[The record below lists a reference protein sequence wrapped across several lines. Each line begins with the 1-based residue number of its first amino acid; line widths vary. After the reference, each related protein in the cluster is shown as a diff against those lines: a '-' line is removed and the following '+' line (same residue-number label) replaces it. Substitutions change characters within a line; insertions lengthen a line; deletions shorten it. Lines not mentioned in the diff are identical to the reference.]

1 MGSYAKKEKIKVL
14 VVNTLYHPF
23 EVGGAEKSVKSLCEK
38 LPKEHF
44 DIGVLSLTNKTD
56 SFETIKGIKIWRLKI
71 RNIYWPFKSK
81 SQTRITKTIWHA
93 IDRKILFLPV
103 KIKSILEEFNP
114 HIIHTNNLSGIST
127 SIWKIAS
134 KRKTPVVHTL
144 RDYYL
149 ICPKSTMF
157 KGVKSC
163 STQCV
168 DCEFFSKKQKKL
180 SNIPSI
186 VVGISQ
192 RILDIHTTNGYFSSS
207 EKLVIYNG
215 FGMNKS
221 THPTI
226 HNTPLTIGFIGQ
238 LNRAKGFDMLV
249 NALNMLTHY
258 DWKLLIAGN
267 YLPKQKVDTNKKIPK
282 GKVDFLGFIKQKSF
296 FEKVD
301 FLVVPSI
308 WEEPFGRVIIE
319 SFSMNTPVIASNI
332 GGIPELFQRNK
343 QFLFEP
349 NKHSLIEILTKI
361 FDKPRTSLS
370 TFDFKISDKYLI
382 EKTAGSYVNLYK
394 GLLK

>member
-1 MGSYAKKEKIKVL
+1 MGSCAKKEKIKVL
-14 VVNTLYHPF
+14 LVNNLYHPF

-44 DIGVLSLTNKTD
+44 DIGVLSLTNKMD
-56 SFETIKGIKIWRLKI
+56 SYETINGIKIWRLKS

-81 SQTRITKTIWHA
+81 SQTRIKKIIWHV
-93 IDRKILFLPV
+93 IDRKTLFLPV
-103 KIKSILEEFNP
+103 KVKNILKEFNP

-134 KRKTPVVHTL
+134 KRKIPVIHTL

-149 ICPKSTMF
+149 MCPKSTMF
-157 KGVKSC
+157 KALKSC

-180 SNIPSI
+180 SNIPSV

-192 RILDIHTTNGYFSSS
+192 RILDIHLSNGYFSSS

-215 FGMNKS
+215 FSINKS
-221 THPTI
+221 THPTT
-226 HNTPLTIGFIGQ
+226 HSTPLKIGFIGQ
-238 LNRAKGFDMLV
+238 LNRAKGFDTLV
-249 NALNMLTHY
+249 NALSTLTHY
-258 DWKLLIAGN
+258 DWRLLIAGN

-282 GKVDFLGFIKQKSF
+282 EKVAFLGFVKQKSF

-319 SFSMNTPVIASNI
+319 SFLMNTPVIASNI
-332 GGIPELFQRNK
+332 GGIPELFQSNK

-349 NKHSLIEILTKI
+349 NKHSLIDILTKI
-361 FDKPRTSLS
+361 LDKPKTSLS

-382 EKTAGSYVNLYK
+382 EKTAASYVNLYK

>member
-44 DIGVLSLTNKTD
+44 DIGVLSLTNKID

-81 SQTRITKTIWHA
+81 PQTRITKIIWHA

-103 KIKSILEEFNP
+103 KIKNILEEFNP

-180 SNIPSI
+180 SNIPNI

-215 FGMNKS
+215 FSMYKS

-249 NALNMLTHY
+249 NALNTLTHY

-282 GKVDFLGFIKQKSF
+282 EKAAFLGFIKQKSF

-349 NKHSLIEILTKI
+349 NEHSLIEILTKI
-361 FDKPRTSLS
+361 LDKPRTSLS

-394 GLLK
+394 ELLK